1 MVVYY
6 YPTSLYENVKIDTL
20 NNIVTYLDNGKEV
33 LIPLEV
39 AKEKKIVSCSY
50 NYYKKVMKIIYIL

>member
-39 AKEKKIVSCSY
+39 AKEKR
-50 NYYKKVMKIIYIL
+50 